1 MKKLSKTAKILGVF
15 MIILIMGT
23 IFVSI
28 SYSSKGSELLMI
40 EREIAQVERENRD
53 IKTKV
58 IKETS
63 LTKLTEAVDGLEL
76 VKPEEA
82 AVVYLSFEQFDL
94 SYAKS
99 N

>member
-1 MKKLSKTAKILGVF
+1 MKKLSKTAKILGIL
-15 MIILIMGT
+15 MIVLIMGT
-23 IFVSI
+23 VFVSI

-63 LTKLTEAVDGLEL
+63 LTKLTEAVDELEL
-76 VKPEEA
+76 IKPEET